1 MHDMPKKQPDEQGC
15 MYLLCSICH
24 LDIQGLHTA
33 GTNVMLYRNK
43 RHQHHIRQCTN
54 TKAMPTLSRSHSVA
68 GSLSTAPTS
77 RPGGGYY
84 NWARRCSHNRL
95 VRDQGHARSPLQERE
110 PVGVV
115 HRAILQ
121 HTGLACLPMC
131 WCISSTCSMLAFGIC
146 GTSAPCGDCCACT
159 NYLRMHQL
167 SAHARTICAC
177 TNYLR
182 MQGIAA

>member
-15 MYLLCSICH
+15 MCLLCRNCH
-24 LDIQGLHTA
+24 LGIQGLHTA
-33 GTNVMLYRNK
+33 GTNVMLCRNK
-43 RHQHHIRQCTN
+43 RHNRDIRSGTN
-54 TKAMPTLSRSHSVA
+54 TKAMPKSSCSHSVT
-68 GSLSTAPTS
+68 GSLTTAATS

-131 WCISSTCSMLAFGIC
+131 GCISSTCSMLAIGIC
-146 GTSAPCGDCCACT
+146 GTSASSGD
-159 NYLRMHQL
+159 Y
-167 SAHARTICAC
+167 
-177 TNYLR
+177 
-182 MQGIAA
+182 